1 MNIIIIGGGRIGIT
15 LVSSLVA
22 EGHNVTVLDTDPYVI
37 SEITNIY
44 DVMGVCGNGADSD
57 ILAEA
62 NVASADIVAAITN
75 SDELNMLACFI
86 AKKMG
91 AKNTVARI
99 RNPEYNDRSLGFM
112 KQHLELSMS
121 INPER
126 MAAKELF
133 NILRLPSAVKI
144 DTFSAGNFEMIELRL
159 RENSP
164 LADQRLMDLRNKYTA
179 KFLVCAVGRDE
190 EVFIPDG
197 NFVLKSGDMV
207 GITAS
212 PAEIA
217 KLFKEMGVQQSR
229 ARNIMILGGSRTAYY
244 LAKMLTSGGNS
255 VTIIEKNK
263 NLCDELCE
271 TLPKAVIVNG
281 DGAEQETLLEEG
293 LDSLDAFVALT
304 GMDEQ
309 NILISS
315 FASSRKVPKVIAK
328 IDRDEL
334 IPLAEHWGLESFVS
348 PKMLIADRIVQY
360 ARALKNSEGSSVETL
375 YKLMDGKAEALEFSI
390 KSNLDLLNK
399 PLKELELKP
408 NLLIAGIIRERK
420 TIIPS
425 GDDMLLKGDRVIVLS
440 LSARL
445 QDLSDILR

>member
-179 KFLVCAVGRDE
+179 R
-190 EVFIPDG
+190 P
-197 NFVLKSGDMV
+197 
-207 GITAS
+207 
-212 PAEIA
+212 
-217 KLFKEMGVQQSR
+217 
-229 ARNIMILGGSRTAYY
+229 
-244 LAKMLTSGGNS
+244 
-255 VTIIEKNK
+255 
-263 NLCDELCE
+263 
-271 TLPKAVIVNG
+271 
-281 DGAEQETLLEEG
+281 
-293 LDSLDAFVALT
+293 
-304 GMDEQ
+304 
-309 NILISS
+309 
-315 FASSRKVPKVIAK
+315 
-328 IDRDEL
+328 
-334 IPLAEHWGLESFVS
+334 
-348 PKMLIADRIVQY
+348 
-360 ARALKNSEGSSVETL
+360 
-375 YKLMDGKAEALEFSI
+375 I
-390 KSNLDLLNK
+390 K
-399 PLKELELKP
+399 
-408 NLLIAGIIRERK
+408 
-420 TIIPS
+420 
-425 GDDMLLKGDRVIVLS
+425 
-440 LSARL
+440 
-445 QDLSDILR
+445 

>member
-15 LVSSLVA
+15 LVSSLVS
-22 EGHNVTVLDTDPYVI
+22 EGHNVTVLDTDPDVI

-62 NVASADIVAAITN
+62 NAHDADIVAAVTN
-75 SDELNMLACFI
+75 SDELNMLACFM
-86 AKKMG
+86 AKRMG

-99 RNPEYNDRSLGFM
+99 RNPEYNDKSLGFM
-112 KQHLELSMS
+112 KQHLEISMS

-144 DTFSAGNFEMIELRL
+144 DTFSSGNFEMIELRL

-164 LADQRLMDLRNKYTA
+164 LADQKLMDLRNKYTA
-179 KFLVCAVGRDE
+179 KFLVCAVGRGE
-190 EVFIPDG
+190 EAYIPDG
-197 NFVLKSGDMV
+197 NFVLKSGDKV

-244 LAKMLTSGGNS
+244 LAKMLTFGGNS
-255 VTIIEKNK
+255 VTIIEKDR
-263 NLCDELCE
+263 NLCEELCE
-271 TLPKAVIVNG
+271 SLPKAVVVNG

-293 LDSLDAFVALT
+293 LNSLDAFVALT

-315 FASSRKVPKVIAK
+315 FASSHNVPKVIAK

-348 PKMLIADRIVQY
+348 PKKIIADRIVQY
-360 ARALKNSEGSSVETL
+360 ARALKNSQGSSVETL

-390 KSNLDLLNK
+390 KSDLSLLNK
-399 PLKELELKP
+399 PLKELSLKP
-408 NLLIAGIIRERK
+408 NVLIAGIIRDRQ

-425 GDDMLLKGDRVIVLS
+425 GDDMLLCGDKVIVLS
-440 LSARL
+440 LTARL

>member
-1 MNIIIIGGGRIGIT
+1 MDIIVIGGGRIGGT
-15 LVSSLVA
+15 LVSSLVS
-22 EGHNVTVLDTDPYVI
+22 EGHDVTILDTDPYVI

-62 NVASADIVAAITN
+62 NVQDADIVAAVTD
-75 SDELNMLACFI
+75 SDEVNMLSCFM
-86 AKKMG
+86 AKRMG

-99 RNPEYNDRSLGFM
+99 RNPEYNDRSLDFM
-112 KQHLELSMS
+112 KQHLELAMS

-144 DTFSAGNFEMIELRL
+144 DTFSSGNFEMIELRL
-159 RENSP
+159 REDSP
-164 LADQRLMDLRNKYTA
+164 LADQKLMDLRNKYTA
-179 KFLVCAVGRDE
+179 KFLVCAVGRGE
-190 EVFIPDG
+190 EAYIPDG
-197 NFVLKSGDMV
+197 NFVLKSGDKV

-217 KLFKEMGVQQSR
+217 KLFREMGVQQSR

-244 LAKMLTSGGNS
+244 LAKMLTIGGNS
-255 VTIIEKNK
+255 VTIVEKDK
-263 NLCDELCE
+263 SLCEELCE
-271 TLPKAVIVNG
+271 SLPKAVVVNG

-315 FASSRKVPKVIAK
+315 FASSHKVPKVIAK

-348 PKMLIADRIVQY
+348 PKKLIADRIVQY
-360 ARALKNSEGSSVETL
+360 ARALKNSQGSSVETL
-375 YKLMDGKAEALEFSI
+375 YKLMDGKAEALEFNI
-390 KSNLDLLNK
+390 KSSLGFLNK
-399 PLKELELKP
+399 PLKELKLKP
-408 NLLIAGIIRERK
+408 NVLIAGIIRERS

-425 GDDMLLKGDRVIVLS
+425 GDDMLMVGDKVIVLS